1 VNKDLKE
8 REVCRKKNSEEF
20 LQQQQQKNSY
30 FGEKANK

>member
-20 LQQQQQKNSY
+20 LQQQQKNSY